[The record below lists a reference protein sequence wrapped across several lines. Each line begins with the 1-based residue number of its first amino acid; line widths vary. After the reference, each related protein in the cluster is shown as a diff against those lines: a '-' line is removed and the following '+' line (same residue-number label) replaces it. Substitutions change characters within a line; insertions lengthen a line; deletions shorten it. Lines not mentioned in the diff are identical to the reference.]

1 MKKYMNCAIV
11 YAVLALAGGVFF
23 REFTKLNGFDGATA
37 LGVIH
42 PHYMILGVLF
52 FLALTIFTRVFGGE
66 KKGLNK
72 VLIGYQVGLNA
83 AVVMMLVRGVFEV
96 LGTALPS
103 GADAAISGIAGLS
116 HIVLGVCLVWTLVIL
131 KKSVAAVDQA

>member
-52 FLALTIFTRVFGGE
+52 FLALTIFVRVFGGE

-96 LGTALPS
+96 LGAALPS

-116 HIVLGVCLVWTLVIL
+116 HIVLGVCLVWALVIL
-131 KKSVAAVDQA
+131 KKSVAAADQA

>member
-23 REFTKLNGFDGATA
+23 REFTKLNGFDGTTA

-42 PHYMILGVLF
+42 PHYMILGTLF
-52 FLALTIFTRVFGGE
+52 FLALTVFSRVFTGE
-66 KKGLNK
+66 KKGLGK
-72 VLIGYQVGLNA
+72 ILVGYQVGLNA
-83 AVVMMLVRGVFEV
+83 AVAMMLVRGVFEV

-103 GADAAISGIAGLS
+103 GVDAAVSGIAGLS
-116 HIVLGVCLVWTLVIL
+116 HIVLGVCMVWILVIL
-131 KKSVAAVDQA
+131 KRSVIAADEG

>member
-23 REFTKLNGFDGATA
+23 REFTKLNGFDGTTA

-72 VLIGYQVGLNA
+72 VLIGYQAGLNV

-103 GADAAISGIAGLS
+103 GADAAISGITGLS

-131 KKSVAAVDQA
+131 KKSVAAADQA

>member
-52 FLALTIFTRVFGGE
+52 FLALTIFVRVFGGE

-131 KKSVAAVDQA
+131 KKSVAAADQA

>member
-52 FLALTIFTRVFGGE
+52 FLALTIFARVFGGE

-103 GADAAISGIAGLS
+103 GADTAISGIAGLS

>member
-37 LGVIH
+37 LGTIH
-42 PHYMILGVLF
+42 PHYLILGTLF
-52 FLALTIFTRVFGGE
+52 FLALTIFSRVFSGE
-66 KKGLNK
+66 KKGLDK

-96 LGTALPS
+96 LRTALPS
-103 GADAAISGIAGLS
+103 GADAAIAGIAGLS

-131 KKSVAAVDQA
+131 KRAVAAAEQA

>member
-52 FLALTIFTRVFGGE
+52 FLALTIFVRVFGGGQ
-66 KKGLNK
+66 KGLNK
-72 VLIGYQVGLNA
+72 VLVGYQVGLNA
-83 AVVMMLVRGVFEV
+83 AVVTMLVRGVFEV

-131 KKSVAAVDQA
+131 KKSVVAADQA